1 VRRPQLGAALV
12 VVAVLAGCGGTK
24 DGSKVA
30 SKADF
35 IAAAD
40 KICIERDARSKQLA
54 REPNSNVGRLSG
66 ELADAYATAIA
77 KVEALD
83 LPPGAAR
90 PGAAKYVKSVTDMRR
105 PVQRMKA
112 AATTFAAATSVSQIK
127 AAGAELQRNV
137 NTVQAISDLAD
148 QNARTYGMKSCGQ
161 QQSLPVT

>member
-1 VRRPQLGAALV
+1 VRPRLSSILAAMI
-12 VVAVLAGCGGTK
+12 VLAGCGGGQ
-24 DGSKVA
+24 DGPKIK

-40 KICIERDARSKQLA
+40 RICVERDARGNKLA
-54 REPNSNVGRLSG
+54 RERGSDVGRLSG
-66 ELADAYATAIA
+66 ELADAYAAAIA
-77 KVEALD
+77 KIEALD

-90 PGAAKYVKSVTDMRR
+90 AGAAKYVKSVAAMRR
-105 PVQRMKA
+105 PVQRMKLA
-112 AATTFAAATSVSQIK
+112 AQKFAAAGSVAEIRK
-127 AAGAELQRNV
+127 AGAQLQSNV